1 MQSAAWLLQRRFSP
15 TLWQRPLRPCEK
27 QLLSTIGFEH
37 GSHENSRTNFAP
49 LIAAVTL
56 AASTAGASRMWC
68 NCELDKEQKLVM
80 AGDCGGTNT
89 RLMLYAVDPSQP
101 ILDKKPAPGKLIM
114 EVKYPN
120 VLFKSLDKIIERFL
134 KDECKCGT
142 EHPLPSVCVLAVA
155 GVVADNTVRYTN
167 LDWVV
172 NGYDLQKTL
181 EIPRV
186 EIINDFVA
194 QGYGALT
201 LNDDE
206 VIRVNDATPVVGA
219 PICCIGA
226 GTGLGECFLVPDG
239 KDYYCFP
246 SEGGHVEFAPRG
258 AGNDELQ
265 IKLLKH
271 LKVKFSGW
279 NRISVERVVSGKGI
293 CNVYEFLAYNFPQ
306 EVDPAVHAAFRED
319 PENAGIIAKNNK
331 PGTLCEKTMQM
342 FASSY
347 GSQVGALALH
357 FMPFRGIY
365 ITGGVTQKSLD
376 FLQRDGSF
384 MEAYQDKGRVSPLLS
399 RIPLY
404 FVKSDDMGQRGA
416 HYRAVQLLKRHLQGR
431 DELRRHSQ
439 RISAE
444 DLPPPREVD
453 KSQENIWKALE
464 LFNKEEQKRLLE
476 GF

>member
-1 MQSAAWLLQRRFSP
+1 MSAI
-15 TLWQRPLRPCEK
+15 CVD
-27 QLLSTIGFEH
+27 H
-37 GSHENSRTNFAP
+37 GSYENSRTTFTP
-49 LIAAVTL
+49 LIAAVAL
-56 AASTAGASRMWC
+56 AASAAAARETSC
-68 NCELDKEQKLVM
+68 KCEEPAKKQKLVM

-101 ILDKKPAPGKLIM
+101 VLEKQPPPGKLIK

-120 VLFKSLDKIIERFL
+120 VLFKGLDKIIDRFL
-134 KDECKCGT
+134 QDECKCGT
-142 EHPLPSVCVLAVA
+142 ELPLPTVCVLAVA

-172 NGYDLQKTL
+172 SGYELQETL
-181 EIPRV
+181 NIPKV

-201 LNDDE
+201 LNDKE
-206 VIRVNDATPVVGA
+206 VISVNSAEPVPGA
-219 PICCIGA
+219 PLCCIGA

-239 KDYYCFP
+239 KDYYCYP

-293 CNVYEFLAYNFPQ
+293 CNVYEFLAYNYPN
-306 EVDPAVHAAFRED
+306 EIDPKVHAAFRED

-342 FASSY
+342 FASCY
-347 GSQVGALALH
+347 GAQVGAMALH
-357 FMPFRGIY
+357 FMPFKGIY
-365 ITGGVTQKSLD
+365 ITGGVTQKSLK
-376 FLQRDGSF
+376 FLQEDSSF
-384 MEAYQDKGRVSPLLS
+384 MEAYLDKGRVSPLLN
-399 RIPLY
+399 RVPLF

-416 HYRAVQLLKRHLQGR
+416 HYRAVQLLKQVGQGRSKLIRHSRHLT
-431 DELRRHSQ
+431 
-439 RISAE
+439 AE
-444 DLPPPREVD
+444 DLPPPKTID
-453 KSQENIWKALE
+453 KSGDIWKVLAEFNEKDQAAMLE
-464 LFNKEEQKRLLE
+464 DELNWVRH
-476 GF
+476 